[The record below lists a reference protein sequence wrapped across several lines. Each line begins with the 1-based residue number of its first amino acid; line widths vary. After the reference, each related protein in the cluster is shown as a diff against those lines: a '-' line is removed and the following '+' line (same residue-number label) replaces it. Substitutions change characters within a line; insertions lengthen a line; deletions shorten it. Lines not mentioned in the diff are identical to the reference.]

1 MPFIFPCVTFLSMAD
16 KSPELDNL
24 GEVLSS
30 FSALQKRIKNSGF
43 TRTAGLRD
51 SMGDD
56 CSYYQKSLKLFF
68 RNDLVDL
75 KHLLV
80 KLVEEIDALE
90 RS

>member
-1 MPFIFPCVTFLSMAD
+1 MAD
-16 KSPELDNL
+16 KSPELNDL
-24 GEVLSS
+24 GEILSS
-30 FSALQKRIKNSGF
+30 FSALQKRLKNSGF
-43 TRTAGLRD
+43 ERTAGLRH

-68 RNDLVDL
+68 KNDLVDL

-80 KLVEEIDALE
+80 TLVEEIDALE

>member
-1 MPFIFPCVTFLSMAD
+1 MAD
-16 KSPELDNL
+16 KSPELNDL
-24 GEVLSS
+24 GEILSS
-30 FSALQKRIKNSGF
+30 FSALQKRLKNSGF
-43 TRTAGLRD
+43 ERTAGLRH

-68 RNDLVDL
+68 NNDLVDL

-80 KLVEEIDALE
+80 TLVEEIDALE

>member
-1 MPFIFPCVTFLSMAD
+1 MAD
-16 KSPELDNL
+16 KSPELNDL
-24 GEVLSS
+24 GEILSS
-30 FSALQKRIKNSGF
+30 FSALQKRLKNSGLE
-43 TRTAGLRD
+43 RTAGLRH

-68 RNDLVDL
+68 KNDLVDL

-80 KLVEEIDALE
+80 TLVEEIDALE

>member
-1 MPFIFPCVTFLSMAD
+1 MANESSELSH
-16 KSPELDNL
+16 L
-24 GEVLSS
+24 GNILSS
-30 FSALQKRIKNSGF
+30 FSTLEKRLKNSGIN
-43 TRTAGLRD
+43 RTIGLRQ

-80 KLVEEIDALE
+80 KLVEEIDTFE
-90 RS
+90 RPENES

>member
-1 MPFIFPCVTFLSMAD
+1 MAD
-16 KSPELDNL
+16 KSPELKDL
-24 GEVLSS
+24 GEILSS
-30 FSALQKRIKNSGF
+30 FSAVQKRLKNSGF
-43 TRTAGLRD
+43 ERTAGLRD

-68 RNDLVDL
+68 KNDLVDL

-80 KLVEEIDALE
+80 TLVEEIDALE